1 MWMARSGTR
10 RPNSTGTSHTAH
22 RHRIF
27 IPATRDREA
36 PPRTACRGF
45 RPAPCVVSHWLCRN
59 ARNRGKSVD
68 TSWAIHSACSI
79 HSVRRDGGSVFHGAC
94 TSRPFLHASSQPR
107 RGGGSLLLHFLVSI
121 RSRRRR
127 VEYRRE
133 PRPQVTDGASLLKLD
148 S

>member
-1 MWMARSGTR
+1 MALDKGFFDTWTPRALATLRIVTAFLFLQHGT
-10 RPNSTGTSHTAH
+10 AK
-22 RHRIF
+22 
-27 IPATRDREA
+27 
-36 PPRTACRGF
+36 
-45 RPAPCVVSHWLCRN
+45 L
-59 ARNRGKSVD
+59 RNRGKSVD